1 MMMHRNAD
9 ALAAAQQALAD
20 AGAKSK
26 AAAKGPLAA
35 ATAMRLQWYRAAA
48 MRRNSVEQQQ

>member
-1 MMMHRNAD
+1 MHMMMHRNAD

-20 AGAKSK
+20 AGAKAK

-35 ATAMRLQWYRAAA
+35 ATAMRLQWYGAAA
-48 MRRNSVEQQQ
+48 MGLQ